1 MGAVPLIAGAAAIG
15 GGLFGK
21 NKGQN
26 PGGSTNQSQTV
37 AGFDALP
44 APIKDAYLKQYL
56 PDILQQ
62 YQGKVGAGPL
72 GQAGTGPFDSLALQ
86 ELQKYSN
93 QNGGIFNG
101 STGVNPLGQVEPFNE
116 YQKSALTALG
126 GGLEGLQQQLPGYMN
141 PYSDIVGNEINRQA
155 EIGQSNLKNQFTQQ
169 AGLGGLGS
177 SAFGTALSGNEEARQ
192 RLQNENQYNN
202 YNQALNLRRQTLGE
216 MLQAGGA
223 IQQQGQ
229 ASLEAVAPYLQ
240 GTTPQ
245 ARSAMFAAQLGQIP
259 GSQTS
264 TSTGNQWGANAG
276 RPDFM
281 SRLGGAGLTTL
292 GIGQGLGFSG
302 FGGR

>member
-1 MGAVPLIAGAAAIG
+1 MGAVPLIAGAAAVG

-26 PGGSTNQSQTV
+26 PGGSTNQSQSV
-37 AGFDALP
+37 SGFEALP
-44 APIKDAYLKQYL
+44 GEVKNAYLKQYL

-62 YQGKVGAGPL
+62 YQGKISATPL
-72 GQAGTGPFDSLALQ
+72 GQAETGPFASLGLQ
-86 ELQKYSN
+86 QLQNYSN

-101 STGVNPLGQVEPFNE
+101 TTGVNPLGAIEPFNE
-116 YQKSALTALG
+116 YQKSALASLG

-155 EIGQSNLKNQFTQQ
+155 QIGQSNLKNQFTQQ
-169 AGLGGLGS
+169 AGLGGLSS

-229 ASLEAVAPYLQ
+229 ASLDYLSPYLQ

-245 ARSAMFAAQLGQIP
+245 ARSGMLAQQLGMIP
-259 GSQTS
+259 GSQVS
-264 TSTGNQWGANAG
+264 NSTGNQWGANAG

-292 GIGQGLGFSG
+292 GIGQGLGLSG